1 MAKRILTVLGL
12 IMPLVVSYIIVAALE
27 SLDAVYPIGTTTFVS
42 VDFSRS
48 KAQKTD
54 IVAALDA
61 LPYRKGEFGALSKTK
76 MTSAADSSSDPAVSG
91 LFVFGDES
99 QAERDLSKHQ
109 YGGSRSVT
117 LSSLSDLADASIS
130 GAYSFSDADMR
141 NSFEKLVKTYD
152 GAIVND
158 GRRVSNADVFGLLSD
173 NQSGAFGIVVLCVAI
188 CATGWSWAG
197 NRERLHSML
206 ILNGVGNGRILYQDI
221 VDFSKICLSW
231 YCLGG
236 IGASAVV
243 LLTHAVNSV
252 AEYCKAYLSVAAGL
266 ALLFVVVIAL
276 FSSLTMPSIRQLA
289 ARHTLSRR
297 LLCGQL
303 AWKFIC
309 AVLALVAGGTSSYA
323 FMAASQQLDSARR
336 WQHLDA
342 VVSVE
347 TLADP
352 ANSSAEVGRVFQR
365 FLDGED
371 TAGNM
376 YLSYSV
382 APALVYGS
390 NGNAPTKRETLQQ
403 IAPYDDVVIVNTSF
417 LKLMHISRNSL
428 KKTASARIP
437 SILAKSLKD
446 YDGIWVNKQSPIKME
461 DCLYEWKGD
470 ETFPSLEYNAQSGM
484 FSSSRNP
491 LIILTDDASAM
502 FSLNSFLYPA
512 MSSTNIQ
519 FASADSVNETARE
532 SAMAPYI
539 TSVSR
544 VADDAMYQYRLDIQQ
559 RNLNLCF
566 VVIILSE
573 TFFCMMQDAVLWIY
587 EKRRMLFIRHTSGAS
602 YSRIVLSYF
611 ISQLGLLLAALLAA
625 WWCVGQQQLLSGNT
639 SLLML
644 LLCLACAVVEF
655 ASLLSAARRCFA
667 EVVQRTA

>member
-1 MAKRILTVLGL
+1 
-12 IMPLVVSYIIVAALE
+12 
-27 SLDAVYPIGTTTFVS
+27 
-42 VDFSRS
+42 
-48 KAQKTD
+48 
-54 IVAALDA
+54 
-61 LPYRKGEFGALSKTK
+61 
-76 MTSAADSSSDPAVSG
+76 
-91 LFVFGDES
+91 
-99 QAERDLSKHQ
+99 
-109 YGGSRSVT
+109 
-117 LSSLSDLADASIS
+117 
-130 GAYSFSDADMR
+130 
-141 NSFEKLVKTYD
+141 
-152 GAIVND
+152 
-158 GRRVSNADVFGLLSD
+158 
-173 NQSGAFGIVVLCVAI
+173 
-188 CATGWSWAG
+188 
-197 NRERLHSML
+197 
-206 ILNGVGNGRILYQDI
+206 
-221 VDFSKICLSW
+221 
-231 YCLGG
+231 
-236 IGASAVV
+236 
-243 LLTHAVNSV
+243 
-252 AEYCKAYLSVAAGL
+252 
-266 ALLFVVVIAL
+266 
-276 FSSLTMPSIRQLA
+276 
-289 ARHTLSRR
+289 
-297 LLCGQL
+297 
-303 AWKFIC
+303 
-309 AVLALVAGGTSSYA
+309 
-323 FMAASQQLDSARR
+323 
-336 WQHLDA
+336 
-342 VVSVE
+342 
-347 TLADP
+347 
-352 ANSSAEVGRVFQR
+352 
-365 FLDGED
+365 
-371 TAGNM
+371 M

-502 FSLNSFLYPA
+502 FNLNSFLYPA